1 MTDRNPSPQTP
12 LPMGE
17 GLSDKP
23 VMRGERRVL
32 CHVEEIGEAGKGFV
46 LTGIYK
52 ERPNAIMPVFLVTDG
67 DAVHCYMNMCPHQ
80 GITLEM
86 KPDTFLDVE
95 RALIQCSTH
104 GAKFRKDDG
113 YCTKGPCVGRSLTKL
128 PVTIDDD
135 GMILFGA

>member
-1 MTDRNPSPQTP
+1 MNDEAKN
-12 LPMGE
+12 
-17 GLSDKP
+17 KP
-23 VMRGERRVL
+23 VMRGARRVL

-52 ERPNAIMPVFLVTDG
+52 ERLDATLPIFLVPDG

-86 KPDTFLDVE
+86 KPDTFLDVARE
-95 RALIQCSTH
+95 LIQCSTH
-104 GAKFRKDDG
+104 GAKFRKEDG

-128 PVTIDDD
+128 PVRVDDD
-135 GMILFGA
+135 GMVLFGA